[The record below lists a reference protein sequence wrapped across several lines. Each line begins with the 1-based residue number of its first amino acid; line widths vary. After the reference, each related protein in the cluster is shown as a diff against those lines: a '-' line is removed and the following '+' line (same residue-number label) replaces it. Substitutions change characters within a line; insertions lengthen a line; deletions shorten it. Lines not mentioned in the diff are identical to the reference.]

1 MKAKEILVVTTVYT
15 SLNFLPQ
22 PMSKALEDMAF

>member
-22 PMSKALEDMAF
+22 PMSKALDMAF